1 LLLAQPS
8 FTARTI
14 ATSTGGAYSIYA
26 ADIDNDG
33 DMDIISAAYD
43 DDKIAWYESDGAS
56 DPSFTARTIT
66 TSADGARSVYAADI
80 DNDGDI
86 DVLSASTLDNKIA
99 WYENDGA
106 SDPSFTARTI
116 TTSANGA
123 WSVYAADIDND
134 GDMDVVSASYSD
146 DKIAWYESDGASDP
160 SFTARTITTS
170 ADGAISVYAADVDN
184 DGDIDVVSA
193 SYSDDKIA
201 WYESNGASDPSF
213 TARTITTS
221 ADGPRSV
228 YAADIDS
235 DGDIDVLSATY
246 SDNKIAWYE
255 NGLSAFG
262 DPTFGSANITTSAD
276 AAASVYAADIDNDG
290 DLDVVSAS
298 YSDDKIAWYES
309 DGAADPSFT
318 ARTITT
324 SADGA
329 YSVYAAD
336 VDNDG
341 DMDVVSASV
350 TDDKIAWY
358 ENDGAADPS
367 FTDRTITTSA
377 DGASDVYAADIDND
391 GDIDV
396 VYASRNDDKIAW
408 YENDGAA
415 DPSFTTRTI
424 STSAD
429 FAFTVY
435 AADIDNDGDMDVIS
449 GSFLDDKIAW
459 YENDGAADPSFT
471 ARTITT
477 SADAAASVYAADID
491 NDGDLDVLSASK
503 DDDKIAWYENDG
515 AADPS
520 FTARTITTSADGA
533 HSVYASD
540 IDNDGDIDVLSAG
553 YSDNKVTWYENDGAA
568 DPSFTARTITTSANA
583 ARSVYAADID
593 NDGDMDVLSASASD
607 DKIAWYENGAGDPA
621 PTIASVSLAATNAT
635 IAVTMSEAVFNTN
648 GGSGNLEA
656 ADFSLSISG
665 GNATLSSATPSSISI
680 SGNVYTLGINL
691 SSNMVYGNETLT
703 VTPVANS
710 IYDAAGNAAS
720 TSQSNNTATLNGFAQ
735 QLGSDIDGE
744 AAGDQ
749 FGYPVSMNSS
759 GERVA
764 IGGFL
769 NDGNGTDAGHVR
781 IYEYASGSWS
791 QLGSDIDGEAA
802 GDNFGIG
809 VSMNSSGDRVA
820 IGGFQND
827 GTASNAGH
835 VRIYQYASGSW
846 SQLGSDIDGEAVGDN
861 FGRSVSMNAAG
872 DRVAIGAQLNDGTAT
887 SAGHVRIYEYSSG
900 SWSQLGA
907 DIDGEAAN
915 DFSGYPVSMNSS
927 GDRVAIGA
935 YANDGNGTDAGHVRI
950 YEYSSGS
957 WSKLGSDIDGEAAGD
972 ASGIS
977 ASMNSSG
984 DRVAIGAYA
993 NDGTASGAG
1002 HVRIYEYA
1010 SGSWS
1015 QLGSDIDGEAAGDA
1029 SGRGVSMNDA
1039 GDRVAIGGYLN
1050 DGSASNAG
1058 HVRIY
1063 EYASGSWSQLQSDI
1077 DGEATDDYS
1086 GTSVSMNSSGDRVVI
1101 GAYRNDGNGSNSGHV
1116 RVYDL
1121 KAGAPTMTITATD
1134 GSNAVA
1140 DGATTNDATLT
1151 VTFTSSAATT
1161 NFAASDITVSGG
1173 AISSFAATSSTV
1185 YTATFTPSAAG
1196 ATTIDVAANTFTNSD
1211 GMNNTAAT
1219 QFNWTYDNVVPTIT
1233 GISLA
1238 ATNATIAVTMSEAVF
1253 NTNSG
1258 SGNLEA
1264 ADFSLSISGGNATL
1278 SSATPSSI
1286 SISGNVYTLGINL
1299 SSNMVYGN
1307 ETITVTPVANSIY
1320 DAAGNAAS
1328 TSQSNNTA
1336 TLNGIAQQLGS
1347 DIDGEAAGDQS
1358 GVSVSMNSSG
1368 DRVAIGAYNN
1378 DGSASDAGH
1387 VRIYQYA
1394 SGSWSQLGSDIDGEA
1409 AGDNFGFSVSMNSSG
1424 DRVAIGAYRND
1435 GTATSAGHVRI
1446 YEYSSG
1452 SWSQLGSDIDGEAAG
1467 DLSGRSV
1474 SMNSSGDRV
1483 AIGAYNND
1491 GTATSA
1497 GHVRIYQYA
1506 SGSWSQLGADIDG
1519 EAASDYSGIGVSMNS
1534 SGDRVAIGAYRNDG
1548 SASDAGHV
1556 RIYQYA
1562 SGSWS
1567 QLGSDI
1573 DGEAVSDYSGYSVSM
1588 NSSGDRVAIGAND
1601 NDGTATSAGHVRVYG
1616 YSSGSWSQ
1624 LGADIDGEAAG
1635 DASGRA
1641 VSMNDAGDR
1650 VAIGARD
1657 NDGTASNAGHVR
1669 IYEYASGSWSQI
1681 QNDIDGEAASDNSG
1695 YSVSMNAA
1703 GDRVA
1708 IGAPYNDGTAS
1719 NAGHVRV
1726 YDLKAGAPTMTIT
1739 ATDGSNA
1746 VADGATT
1753 NDATLT
1759 LTFTSSAATTN
1770 FAASDITVSGG
1781 AISSF
1786 AATSSTVYTA
1796 TFTPSSAGATTIDV
1810 AANTFTNSAGMNNTA
1825 ATQFNWTYDNVVP
1838 TITGVSLAATNATIA
1853 VTMSEAVF
1861 NTNGG
1866 SGNLEAADFSL
1877 SISGGNAT
1885 LSSATP
1891 SSISISGNVY
1901 TLGINLSSNMVY
1913 GNETLTVTP
1922 VANSIYDAVGNAAS
1936 TSQSN
1941 NTATLNGI
1949 AQQLGSDI
1957 DGKSNYERSGRS
1969 VSMNAAGDRLAIG
1982 AYGNDGNGTDAGKV
1996 RIYALSSGS
2005 WSQLGSDIDGEAA
2018 EDRSGYTVS
2027 MNADGDRVA
2036 IGAYQNDGTA
2046 SNAGHVR
2053 IYEYASGSWTQLGAD
2068 IDGEAAGDNFGFSV
2082 SFNAAGDRVAIGGQE
2097 NDGAA
2102 SRAGHARVYS
2112 WNGSAWSQLGAD
2124 IDGEGANDRFGRSIS
2139 LNTAGDRVAIGTGE
2153 NDGNGSDAGH
2163 VRVYSYNGS
2172 AWTQLGADID
2182 GEAQKDYLGHYGLEM
2197 NAAGDRVA
2205 IGAHL
2210 NDGTG
2215 TDAGHVRVYGYSSG
2229 SWSQLGSDID
2239 AEAADDRFG
2248 RSVSMNDA
2256 GNRIAIGALYNDGS
2270 ASDAGHV
2277 RVYDYS
2283 PDTDSWSQV
2292 QSDIDGEAA
2301 DDRSGSSVSLSA
2313 SGDRVAVGAWL
2324 NDDGGNG
2331 AGHVRIYDLKPAP
2344 DITGPTMTITAANSS
2359 GTAVADGATTN
2370 DVILTVTFTSNEATT
2385 NFAASDITVSGGAIS
2400 SFAATSSTVYTATFT
2415 PNATATTI
2423 DVAAGTF
2430 TDATGNN
2437 NTAAT
2442 QLIGPTIT

>member
-1 LLLAQPS
+1 LLLAQPSFTAANITTSAGGGFSVYAADIDNDGDLDIISAAYDDDKIAWYESDGASDPSFTARTIATSIDGAASVYAADIDNDGDIDVLSASYVDDKIAWYENDGAADPS

-134 GDMDVVSASYSD
+134 GDIDVVSASYSD

-749 FGYPVSMNSS
+749 SGYPVSMNSS

-764 IGGFL
+764 IGAYL

-820 IGGFQND
+820 IGALNND
-827 GTASNAGH
+827 GNASNAGH
-835 VRIYQYASGSW
+835 VRIYEYASGSW
-846 SQLGSDIDGEAVGDN
+846 SQLGSDIDGEAAGDN

-935 YANDGNGTDAGHVRI
+935 YT
-950 YEYSSGS
+950 
-957 WSKLGSDIDGEAAGD
+957 
-972 ASGIS
+972 
-977 ASMNSSG
+977 
-984 DRVAIGAYA
+984 
-993 NDGTASGAG
+993 
-1002 HVRIYEYA
+1002 
-1010 SGSWS
+1010 
-1015 QLGSDIDGEAAGDA
+1015 
-1029 SGRGVSMNDA
+1029 
-1039 GDRVAIGGYLN
+1039 
-1050 DGSASNAG
+1050 
-1058 HVRIY
+1058 
-1063 EYASGSWSQLQSDI
+1063 
-1077 DGEATDDYS
+1077 
-1086 GTSVSMNSSGDRVVI
+1086 
-1101 GAYRNDGNGSNSGHV
+1101 
-1116 RVYDL
+1116 
-1121 KAGAPTMTITATD
+1121 
-1134 GSNAVA
+1134 
-1140 DGATTNDATLT
+1140 
-1151 VTFTSSAATT
+1151 
-1161 NFAASDITVSGG
+1161 
-1173 AISSFAATSSTV
+1173 
-1185 YTATFTPSAAG
+1185 
-1196 ATTIDVAANTFTNSD
+1196 
-1211 GMNNTAAT
+1211 
-1219 QFNWTYDNVVPTIT
+1219 
-1233 GISLA
+1233 
-1238 ATNATIAVTMSEAVF
+1238 
-1253 NTNSG
+1253 
-1258 SGNLEA
+1258 
-1264 ADFSLSISGGNATL
+1264 
-1278 SSATPSSI
+1278 
-1286 SISGNVYTLGINL
+1286 
-1299 SSNMVYGN
+1299 
-1307 ETITVTPVANSIY
+1307 
-1320 DAAGNAAS
+1320 
-1328 TSQSNNTA
+1328 
-1336 TLNGIAQQLGS
+1336 
-1347 DIDGEAAGDQS
+1347 
-1358 GVSVSMNSSG
+1358 
-1368 DRVAIGAYNN
+1368 
-1378 DGSASDAGH
+1378 
-1387 VRIYQYA
+1387 
-1394 SGSWSQLGSDIDGEA
+1394 
-1409 AGDNFGFSVSMNSSG
+1409 
-1424 DRVAIGAYRND
+1424 
-1435 GTATSAGHVRI
+1435 
-1446 YEYSSG
+1446 
-1452 SWSQLGSDIDGEAAG
+1452 
-1467 DLSGRSV
+1467 
-1474 SMNSSGDRV
+1474 
-1483 AIGAYNND
+1483 
-1491 GTATSA
+1491 
-1497 GHVRIYQYA
+1497 
-1506 SGSWSQLGADIDG
+1506 
-1519 EAASDYSGIGVSMNS
+1519 
-1534 SGDRVAIGAYRNDG
+1534 
-1548 SASDAGHV
+1548 
-1556 RIYQYA
+1556 
-1562 SGSWS
+1562 
-1567 QLGSDI
+1567 
-1573 DGEAVSDYSGYSVSM
+1573 
-1588 NSSGDRVAIGAND
+1588 
-1601 NDGTATSAGHVRVYG
+1601 
-1616 YSSGSWSQ
+1616 
-1624 LGADIDGEAAG
+1624 
-1635 DASGRA
+1635 
-1641 VSMNDAGDR
+1641 
-1650 VAIGARD
+1650 
-1657 NDGTASNAGHVR
+1657 
-1669 IYEYASGSWSQI
+1669 
-1681 QNDIDGEAASDNSG
+1681 
-1695 YSVSMNAA
+1695 
-1703 GDRVA
+1703 
-1708 IGAPYNDGTAS
+1708 
-1719 NAGHVRV
+1719 
-1726 YDLKAGAPTMTIT
+1726 
-1739 ATDGSNA
+1739 
-1746 VADGATT
+1746 
-1753 NDATLT
+1753 
-1759 LTFTSSAATTN
+1759 
-1770 FAASDITVSGG
+1770 
-1781 AISSF
+1781 
-1786 AATSSTVYTA
+1786 
-1796 TFTPSSAGATTIDV
+1796 
-1810 AANTFTNSAGMNNTA
+1810 
-1825 ATQFNWTYDNVVP
+1825 
-1838 TITGVSLAATNATIA
+1838 
-1853 VTMSEAVF
+1853 
-1861 NTNGG
+1861 
-1866 SGNLEAADFSL
+1866 
-1877 SISGGNAT
+1877 
-1885 LSSATP
+1885 
-1891 SSISISGNVY
+1891 
-1901 TLGINLSSNMVY
+1901 
-1913 GNETLTVTP
+1913 
-1922 VANSIYDAVGNAAS
+1922 
-1936 TSQSN
+1936 
-1941 NTATLNGI
+1941 
-1949 AQQLGSDI
+1949 
-1957 DGKSNYERSGRS
+1957 
-1969 VSMNAAGDRLAIG
+1969 
-1982 AYGNDGNGTDAGKV
+1982 
-1996 RIYALSSGS
+1996 
-2005 WSQLGSDIDGEAA
+2005 
-2018 EDRSGYTVS
+2018 
-2027 MNADGDRVA
+2027 
-2036 IGAYQNDGTA
+2036 
-2046 SNAGHVR
+2046 
-2053 IYEYASGSWTQLGAD
+2053 
-2068 IDGEAAGDNFGFSV
+2068 
-2082 SFNAAGDRVAIGGQE
+2082 
-2097 NDGAA
+2097 
-2102 SRAGHARVYS
+2102 
-2112 WNGSAWSQLGAD
+2112 
-2124 IDGEGANDRFGRSIS
+2124 
-2139 LNTAGDRVAIGTGE
+2139 
-2153 NDGNGSDAGH
+2153 
-2163 VRVYSYNGS
+2163 
-2172 AWTQLGADID
+2172 
-2182 GEAQKDYLGHYGLEM
+2182 
-2197 NAAGDRVA
+2197 
-2205 IGAHL
+2205 
-2210 NDGTG
+2210 
-2215 TDAGHVRVYGYSSG
+2215 
-2229 SWSQLGSDID
+2229 
-2239 AEAADDRFG
+2239 
-2248 RSVSMNDA
+2248 
-2256 GNRIAIGALYNDGS
+2256 
-2270 ASDAGHV
+2270 
-2277 RVYDYS
+2277 
-2283 PDTDSWSQV
+2283 
-2292 QSDIDGEAA
+2292 
-2301 DDRSGSSVSLSA
+2301 
-2313 SGDRVAVGAWL
+2313 
-2324 NDDGGNG
+2324 
-2331 AGHVRIYDLKPAP
+2331 
-2344 DITGPTMTITAANSS
+2344 
-2359 GTAVADGATTN
+2359 
-2370 DVILTVTFTSNEATT
+2370 
-2385 NFAASDITVSGGAIS
+2385 
-2400 SFAATSSTVYTATFT
+2400 
-2415 PNATATTI
+2415 
-2423 DVAAGTF
+2423 
-2430 TDATGNN
+2430 
-2437 NTAAT
+2437 
-2442 QLIGPTIT
+2442 